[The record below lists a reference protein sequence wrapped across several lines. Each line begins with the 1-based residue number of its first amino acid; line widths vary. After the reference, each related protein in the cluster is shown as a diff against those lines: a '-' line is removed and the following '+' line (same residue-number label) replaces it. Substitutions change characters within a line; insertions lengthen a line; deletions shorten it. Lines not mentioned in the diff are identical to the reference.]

1 MDQNQY
7 IIETIVRMLLD
18 TNGATVALI
27 DKVWE
32 TWTPEQRKFFADKA
46 YDIAQEKMPNI
57 ISKTFYDVR
66 GGYNNDPLS
75 TSIRRKLDD
84 AFKSGA
90 IGASIDKLI
99 DAEAAYWR
107 EHAPSLVERA
117 FEKIVNAVLSAKIGQ
132 VDLSDVLG
140 HVKKE
145 KSGR

>member
-84 AFKSGA
+84 AFKSGK
-90 IGASIDKLI
+90 IGDQIDESI
-99 DAEAAYWR
+99 EREVSYWR
-107 EHAPSLVERA
+107 KSIPADVERA
-117 FEKIVNAVLSAKIGQ
+117 VEKLINHAFRVSIGR
-132 VDLSDVLG
+132 VDLDDIMG
-140 HVKKE
+140 YVKKD
-145 KSGR
+145 KGTT